1 MTESRKYL
9 CLDGGCDILLPCTS
23 AQYFFLTDF
32 AFLVCFPECGWP
44 TLNWT
49 INSAKEANNSG
60 ERGKSRNSTTQV
72 GSTAT
77 AQTDIEWSAN
87 ICTIISL
94 YFHFRLCT
102 VEKVIQ
108 MGNRSYGQR
117 RRQDT
122 TYWIFK
128 KLSQI
133 QSSNTVLYW
142 FISFFVRETLETMH
156 LFHLSL
162 FLFFGSLAFSQYVKV
177 WAIYI

>member
-1 MTESRKYL
+1 MPFNALHDNWQYQLSDDFARAFQGRIFAGEINVKLLNMTEKRKYL
-9 CLDGGCDILLPCTS
+9 CIDRSCDVLLLCTS
-23 AQYFFLTDF
+23 TQYFFLTNF
-32 AFLVCFPECGWP
+32 AFLFSFPECGWP

-72 GSTAT
+72 GSTAINST
-77 AQTDIEWSAN
+77 NKYRIISKH
-87 ICTIISL
+87 TIISL

-117 RRQDT
+117 RRQDR

-133 QSSNTVLYW
+133 QSSNTVLY
-142 FISFFVRETLETMH
+142 
-156 LFHLSL
+156 
-162 FLFFGSLAFSQYVKV
+162 
-177 WAIYI
+177 